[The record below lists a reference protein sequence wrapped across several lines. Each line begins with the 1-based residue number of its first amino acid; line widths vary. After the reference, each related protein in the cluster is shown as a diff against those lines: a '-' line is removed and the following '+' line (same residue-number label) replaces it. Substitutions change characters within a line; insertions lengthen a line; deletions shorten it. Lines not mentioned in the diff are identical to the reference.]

1 MSCIIAGFLI
11 EYQLKWSQRCLRLL
25 LLQASLIR
33 DLMLPFPAY
42 IGIDPSKR
50 TYTPFLPL
58 GMLAMFSLFRAHIVP
73 YCLTIRMNSPFVGC
87 PTRPTPSRPTPS
99 CRTCNEFFVRDALI
113 ARRQRSSRIRRS
125 RTHSQSQRHLRSSPR
140 CRPEAEVHLNRA
152 ILM

>member
-73 YCLTIRMNSPFVGC
+73 YCLTIRMNSPFA
-87 PTRPTPSRPTPS
+87 
-99 CRTCNEFFVRDALI
+99 ALR
-113 ARRQRSSRIRRS
+113 APRRS
-125 RTHSQSQRHLRSSPR
+125 GLESRVRQDCRSALDGDSYRTRANSSDIHFLRRPSTRIVASPLDGGSAGSGYFFGLPR
-140 CRPEAEVHLNRA
+140 CL
-152 ILM
+152 